1 MPEQSVMGRMAW
13 QETRVVGKSL
23 IMQGFCGQAKKSAI
37 YSKSNREPLMNFK
50 MGCRNKSGNKMS

>member
-23 IMQGFCGQAKKSAI
+23 IMQGFGGQAKKSAI